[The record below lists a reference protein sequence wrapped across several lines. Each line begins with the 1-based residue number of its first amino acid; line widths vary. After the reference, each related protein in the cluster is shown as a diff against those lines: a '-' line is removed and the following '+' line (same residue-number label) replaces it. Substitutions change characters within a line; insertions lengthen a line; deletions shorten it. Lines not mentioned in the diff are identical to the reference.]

1 MKVTIT
7 GAAGFIGQKLARA
20 LLDGRPLIGA
30 DGASQAVSQLI
41 LADVSAPPP
50 ALANDDRVTVVT
62 GDIAEPDFLAAILPA
77 DVASVFH
84 MAAVVS
90 AGAEADFDL
99 GMAVNLTATQRMLEI
114 LRQHGTGPKLV
125 FASSC
130 AVYGGDMAEILD
142 DRHQVTPQT
151 SYGTQKA
158 IGAARQAQQGRLH
171 LRQLDHPRA
180 FAG

>member
-30 DGASQAVSQLI
+30 DGASQTVSQLI
-41 LADVSAPPP
+41 LADVVAPPP
-50 ALANDDRVTVVT
+50 VPASDDRVTVVT

-99 GMAVNLTATQRMLEI
+99 GMAVNLTATQRL
-114 LRQHGTGPKLV
+114 
-125 FASSC
+125 F
-130 AVYGGDMAEILD
+130 
-142 DRHQVTPQT
+142 
-151 SYGTQKA
+151 
-158 IGAARQAQQGRLH
+158 
-171 LRQLDHPRA
+171 
-180 FAG
+180 